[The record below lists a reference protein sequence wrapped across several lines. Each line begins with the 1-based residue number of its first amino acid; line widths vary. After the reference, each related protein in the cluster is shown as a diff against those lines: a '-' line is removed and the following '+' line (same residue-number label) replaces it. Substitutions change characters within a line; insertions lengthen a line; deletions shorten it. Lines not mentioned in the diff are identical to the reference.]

1 MKKTKVI
8 VRKQKQKQPKAK
20 QPRQKQKQRQSVNV
34 NVHID
39 QSKRTTPRKP
49 KSDTPSKPI
58 NFPPPV
64 AYQPPNPP
72 SPPSDPPTPPPP
84 PPQIYGL
91 LPVSN
96 TSDSLSS
103 VISKEQNA
111 QRFESLMEQKSI
123 QPSISN
129 LQSVSTQTD
138 PLGEAINIQQRKNE
152 FAFPSQEQVVIENN
166 DNDEEESNDIPLEE
180 NKKGGGGGAVE
191 LTRQEKLSQNY
202 FERKEARKT
211 YTPTELKKMNLEELQ
226 QLAKFLNIGLENPKS
241 GKGSGRG
248 SKPTKTSKQLI
259 EEIKDVQD
267 NKPKQGIPEEEPV
280 YVYSGKSRKK

>member
-8 VRKQKQKQPKAK
+8 VRKQKQKQKQPKAK

-58 NFPPPV
+58 NLPPQE

-72 SPPSDPPTPPPP
+72 SPPSPPPPP

-103 VISKEQNA
+103 VISKEIA
-111 QRFESLMEQKSI
+111 
-123 QPSISN
+123 
-129 LQSVSTQTD
+129 
-138 PLGEAINIQQRKNE
+138 A
-152 FAFPSQEQVVIENN
+152 
-166 DNDEEESNDIPLEE
+166 
-180 NKKGGGGGAVE
+180 
-191 LTRQEKLSQNY
+191 
-202 FERKEARKT
+202 
-211 YTPTELKKMNLEELQ
+211 
-226 QLAKFLNIGLENPKS
+226 
-241 GKGSGRG
+241 
-248 SKPTKTSKQLI
+248 
-259 EEIKDVQD
+259 
-267 NKPKQGIPEEEPV
+267 
-280 YVYSGKSRKK
+280 